1 MNEDKLEGRVPLTP
15 AEQMLMIRN
24 AVIGEGDDRSG
35 AASIEKL
42 TSYLQSA
49 DRTQQRLRD
58 LESRAW
64 VRETAF
70 QSQAPVIAK
79 LIVAVRNL
87 WNWMSTKWYVLPM
100 LQQQNGFNVT
110 AAQMIRDLWTINRSQ
125 LTTISLLQERV
136 EMLEAQIKRLETAP
150 AVDKP

>member
-1 MNEDKLEGRVPLTP
+1 MNEAKQTSRTPLTP

-24 AVIGEGDDRSG
+24 AVIGEGDAQSG
-35 AASIEKL
+35 AAGLEKL
-42 TSYLQSA
+42 TEYLQGA

-100 LQQQNGFNVT
+100 LQQQNGFNVA
-110 AAQMIRDLWTINRSQ
+110 AAQMIRDLWTLNHSQ
-125 LTTISLLQERV
+125 LNTICLLQARV
-136 EMLEAQIKRLETAP
+136 AALEAQTARVSATQP
-150 AVDKP
+150 VEDQ

>member
-1 MNEDKLEGRVPLTP
+1 MNEDKLERRIPLTP

-24 AVIGEGDDRSG
+24 AVIGEGGEQSG
-35 AASIEKL
+35 AASLEKL
-42 TSYLQSA
+42 TTYLQSA
-49 DRTQQRLRD
+49 DRMQQRLRD

-70 QSQAPVIAK
+70 QSQAPVIAR

-100 LQQQNGFNVT
+100 LQQQNSFNVA
-110 AAQMIRDLWTINRSQ
+110 AAQMIRELWTLNRSQ
-125 LTTISLLQERV
+125 LTTICLLQERAAA
-136 EMLEAQIKRLETAP
+136 LEAQIARLSAAP
-150 AVDKP
+150 PADDR

>member
-1 MNEDKLEGRVPLTP
+1 MNEDKLDARIPLTP

-24 AVIGEGDDRSG
+24 AVIGEGDGQSG
-35 AASIEKL
+35 TASLEKL

-64 VRETAF
+64 VVETTF
-70 QSQAPVIAK
+70 QSQAPVIAR

-100 LQQQNGFNVT
+100 LQQQNGFNVA
-110 AAQMIRDLWTINRSQ
+110 AAQMIRDLWTLNRSQ
-125 LTTISLLQERV
+125 LTTICLLRERV
-136 EMLEAQIKRLETAP
+136 EALEAQIRRLGNAQT
-150 AVDKP
+150 VDEP

>member
-1 MNEDKLEGRVPLTP
+1 MNEARQTLTHPLTP

-24 AVIGEGDDRSG
+24 AVIGEGDEQSG
-35 AASIEKL
+35 AAGLEKL
-42 TSYLQSA
+42 TEYLQGA
-49 DRTQQRLRD
+49 DRMQQRLRD

-100 LQQQNGFNVT
+100 LQQQNSFNV
-110 AAQMIRDLWTINRSQ
+110 AAAEMIRDLWTLNRSQ
-125 LTTISLLQERV
+125 LTTICLCRNVPRRLRRRSL
-136 EMLEAQIKRLETAP
+136 
-150 AVDKP
+150 D